1 MLFKNLS
8 QLSAVSGH
16 AIQNSSYQSS
26 NVSAT
31 VGESMIAGRG
41 CCGGRRNR
49 GNNIDID
56 IDIDINI
63 GRGNRG
69 ADCC

>member
-16 AIQNSSYQSS
+16 SIQNSSIQGSNHS
-26 NVSAT
+26 NVSTT
-31 VGESMIAGRG
+31 VGESMIARRG

-63 GRGNRG
+63 GGN
-69 ADCC
+69 DCC

>member
-8 QLSAVSGH
+8 QLSSVSGH
-16 AIQNSSYQSS
+16 SIQKSSLLQGSKQSG
-26 NVSAT
+26 VSS
-31 VGESMIAGRG
+31 GESTIARRG

-49 GNNIDID
+49 ANNID

-63 GRGNRG
+63 GNGNNW
-69 ADCC
+69 C

>member
-8 QLSAVSGH
+8 QVSAVSTTGLS
-16 AIQNSSYQSS
+16 IQNSLVQGLGRSG
-26 NVSAT
+26 VSL
-31 VGESMIAGRG
+31 GESTIARRG
-41 CCGGRRNR
+41 CCGGRR

-63 GRGNRG
+63 GGGRGNW
-69 ADCC
+69 C

>member
-8 QLSAVSGH
+8 QLSAVSGQS
-16 AIQNSSYQSS
+16 IQKSSYQGSNHSGVSS
-26 NVSAT
+26 
-31 VGESMIAGRG
+31 GESTIARRG
-41 CCGGRRNR
+41 CCGGRRGR

-63 GRGNRG
+63 GNGNNW
-69 ADCC
+69 C